1 MAPCRGCHR
10 TRFHRARG
18 LCPTCYERARHH
30 GTLTEHPTRRLIG
43 PRDFVDDYQH
53 LRDHGLN
60 DLAIA
65 HRLGLTPSALT
76 RRLQRYRRAGLLPV
90 AA

>member
-1 MAPCRGCHR
+1 MPHCLSCHQPR
-10 TRFHRARG
+10 PHKARG
-18 LCPTCYERARHH
+18 LCSACDRRHRRD
-30 GTLTEHPTRRLIG
+30 GTITHYPTRRLIG
-43 PRDFVDDYQH
+43 PRHLLEDYWH

-60 DLAIA
+60 DHAIA
-65 HRLGLTPSALT
+65 HRLNLTPAALT